1 MSQDHDF
8 TSTQEPEPTGRFG
21 ATSQVKV
28 RQAIEARRAGI
39 VETLHGLEG
48 RPLAIELRDGRE
60 LRGHLE
66 GVDAV
71 ELSLA
76 GGVSLPV
83 AAVRS
88 VAATA

>member
-1 MSQDHDF
+1 
-8 TSTQEPEPTGRFG
+8 
-21 ATSQVKV
+21 VKV

-48 RPLAIELRDGRE
+48 RRLAIELRDGRE
-60 LRGHLE
+60 LRGQLE

-71 ELSLA
+71 ELSLT